1 MYVDLHSHAR
11 KRAQE
16 LRLDTFYG
24 QLEHIVVVHLSPSPA
39 LKLVSQTVVFL
50 AVVRNCPVSHTNS
63 LDIHFYQDLGRLD
76 VVDITCLQ
84 CLVGPSVNPG
94 VRRQLWTVFHRAT
107 DAIERSIVG
116 QSSTD
121 THCPVHHC
129 IVL

>member
-84 CLVGPSVNPG
+84 CLVGR
-94 VRRQLWTVFHRAT
+94 VRDGTRWAIIDRSGGLARAMAEW
-107 DAIERSIVG
+107 D
-116 QSSTD
+116 
-121 THCPVHHC
+121 
-129 IVL
+129 